1 MQVRRSVLTFGII
14 GLVVTGCGSTDT
26 AADSPAESTGSA
38 APGSDLA
45 AEAGSTEV
53 EGPEPRLVVADADS
67 GHIDVLDL
75 ATAATVHSF
84 DVKNASK
91 LTTINGRYIVATG
104 DDRARFLD
112 PGSWTIEH
120 GDHSHSYTRDPVD
133 LGALEGESPAHVIAG
148 DRKVAV
154 FFDGAGTADVVDFDS
169 LSAGDTTV
177 AATIDANPHHGIAVP
192 LSDHVVVST
201 GGTEDDLPTGLELRD
216 STGNR
221 VRALDASCPEMH
233 GEAVFSGYFVV
244 ACADGVVK
252 VDATNDEFSTTK
264 FPYPNPDERAYT
276 FAEGSRGSLVAAPTQ
291 TGVLVLDTRTG
302 GWVQA
307 RTAGES
313 LSTGVSSDG
322 TAILSVQADGTFRVF
337 DAVTGAETSSTP
349 VLSAPYDEAD
359 PAPSL
364 HVAGTRAYVAD
375 PAGNAVVEIDYR
387 DSGRVARTFDF
398 DFVPASIGVVGS

>member
-1 MQVRRSVLTFGII
+1 MRRSFLTLGVV
-14 GLVVTGCGSTDT
+14 GLVVAGCGSTDT
-26 AADSPAESTGSA
+26 AQDSPVESTGSA
-38 APGSDLA
+38 QPGSDLA

-53 EGPEPRLVVADADS
+53 QGPQPRLVVADADS
-67 GHIDVLDL
+67 GKIDVLDL
-75 ATAATVHSF
+75 ATEATVHSF
-84 DVKNASK
+84 DVENASRV
-91 LTTINGRYIVATG
+91 TTINGRYIVATD

-120 GDHSHSYTRDPVD
+120 GDHSHSYTKDPVD

-169 LSAGDTTV
+169 LGAGDTAV
-177 AATIDANPHHGIAVP
+177 AATVDTDPHHGIAVP

-216 STGNR
+216 SAGNP

-233 GEAVFSGYFVV
+233 GEAVFSSYFVV

-252 VDATNDEFSTTK
+252 VDATNDEFSTIK
-264 FPYPNPDERAYT
+264 FAYPNPDARAFT
-276 FAEGSRGSLVAAPTQ
+276 FAEGTRGSLVAAPTE

-302 GWVQA
+302 EWVQA
-307 RTAGES
+307 RTELES

-322 TAILSVQADGTFRVF
+322 KTILSLQADGTFRVF
-337 DAVTGAETSSTP
+337 DAITGAEMSSTP

-375 PAGNAVVEIDYR
+375 PAGNAVIEIDYR

-398 DFVPASIGVVGS
+398 DFMPASIGVVGS

>member
-1 MQVRRSVLTFGII
+1 MRRSVLTLAVVGMII
-14 GLVVTGCGSTDT
+14 TGCGSTDT
-26 AADSPAESTGSA
+26 VAEVPVEATGSA

-53 EGPEPRLVVADADS
+53 QGPQPRLVVADAES
-67 GHIDVLDL
+67 GKIDVLDL
-75 ATAATVHSF
+75 ATEEVVHSF
-84 DVKNASK
+84 DVENASRV
-91 LTTINGRYIVATG
+91 TTINGRYIVATD

-120 GDHSHSYTRDPVD
+120 GDHSHSYTKDPVD
-133 LGALEGESPAHVIAG
+133 LGALDGESPAHVIAG

-169 LSAGDTTV
+169 LGAGGAAV
-177 AATIDANPHHGIAVP
+177 AATVDTDPHHGIAVP

-216 STGNR
+216 SAGNP

-233 GEAVFSGYFVV
+233 GEAVFSSYFVV
-244 ACADGVVK
+244 ACADGVVR

-264 FPYPNPDERAYT
+264 FAYPNPDARAFT
-276 FAEGSRGSLVAAPTQ
+276 FAEGTRGSLVAAPTE

-302 GWVQA
+302 EWVQA
-307 RTAGES
+307 RTEVES

-322 TAILSVQADGTFRVF
+322 KTILSLQADGTFRVF
-337 DAVTGAETSSTP
+337 DAITGAEMSSTP

-375 PAGNAVVEIDYR
+375 PAGNAVIEIDYR

-398 DFVPASIGVVGS
+398 DFMPASIGVVGS

>member
-1 MQVRRSVLTFGII
+1 MRRSVLTLGVV
-14 GLVVTGCGSTDT
+14 GLVVAGCGSTDT
-26 AADSPAESTGSA
+26 AQDSPVESTGSA
-38 APGSDLA
+38 QPGSDLA

-53 EGPEPRLVVADADS
+53 QGPQPRLVVADADS
-67 GHIDVLDL
+67 GKIDVLDL
-75 ATAATVHSF
+75 ATEATVHSF
-84 DVKNASK
+84 DVENASRV
-91 LTTINGRYIVATG
+91 TTINGRYIVATD

-120 GDHSHSYTRDPVD
+120 GDHSHSYTKDPVD

-169 LSAGDTTV
+169 LGAGDTAV
-177 AATIDANPHHGIAVP
+177 AATVDTDPHHGIAVP

-216 STGNR
+216 SAGNP

-233 GEAVFSGYFVV
+233 GEAVFSSYFVV

-252 VDATNDEFSTTK
+252 VDATNDEFSTMK
-264 FPYPNPDERAYT
+264 FAYPNPDARAFT
-276 FAEGSRGSLVAAPTQ
+276 FAEGTRGSLVAAPTE

-302 GWVQA
+302 EWVQA
-307 RTAGES
+307 RTSGES

-322 TAILSVQADGTFRVF
+322 KTILSLQADGTFRVF
-337 DAVTGAETSSTP
+337 DAITGAEMSSTP

-375 PAGNAVVEIDYR
+375 PAGNAVIEIDYR

-398 DFVPASIGVVGS
+398 DFMPASIGVVGS